1 VIADDLAQLDR
12 LARPDF
18 DPAATVILGT
28 TAPQVAAASAP
39 EVAPTVIYAPNQVQV
54 RASVSAPAILVLSDA
69 YSEDWRAS
77 VDGADASL
85 YRVNY
90 ALRGVWLPP
99 GEHTVVF
106 SYRPRAF
113 LVGGGVSL
121 SVALVLLAYGC
132 WGWWRRSAEAA
143 TEGPPYSG

>member
-1 VIADDLAQLDR
+1 M
-12 LARPDF
+12 
-18 DPAATVILGT
+18 
-28 TAPQVAAASAP
+28 
-39 EVAPTVIYAPNQVQV
+39 

-69 YSEDWRAS
+69 YDEDWRVS
-77 VDGADASL
+77 VDGADAQL
-85 YRVNY
+85 YRANY

-121 SVALVLLAYGC
+121 VASLALLMLWVLGLVASIGR
-132 WGWWRRSAEAA
+132 GGDRVTR
-143 TEGPPYSG
+143 